1 MQIRSVPIGVIS
13 IASVKSPPAVSKLQ
27 CFILIIRKY
36 KHFRIGYPMRTIRR
50 RLSRIFSGEMG
61 SSLISARVSFF
72 LKKIKKSKGAEI

>member
-1 MQIRSVPIGVIS
+1 
-13 IASVKSPPAVSKLQ
+13 
-27 CFILIIRKY
+27 
-36 KHFRIGYPMRTIRR
+36 MRTIRR